1 MPGACTV
8 LEPAADVLVFR
19 LGGGALYWD
28 AGADVLSNRTKL
40 EKSVINELS
49 FLVVAISIFFRTFLL

>member
-1 MPGACTV
+1 MPGTCTV

-28 AGADVLSNRTKL
+28 AGADVLSNRTKP
-40 EKSVINELS
+40 ER
-49 FLVVAISIFFRTFLL
+49 FLI